1 MDQRMLSNLSI
12 RTKIVI
18 VVSILLAAVAA
29 MGTVA
34 LREISAINSNL
45 TEVQAKWLQSAITI
59 GELQAAI
66 LRYQTSIRDHLLAD
80 DPGTE
85 AQIEMTLQILEQKIK
100 DNFAAYET
108 LKTPADE
115 RGIYEEFR
123 KVWESYAAA
132 GAAGAR
138 LAVKLCCG

>member
-1 MDQRMLSNLSI
+1 MDQQMLSNLSI

-18 VVSILLAAVAA
+18 VVSILLAAVTA

-59 GELQAAI
+59 GEMQAAI
-66 LRYQTSIRDHLLAD
+66 LRYQTSVRDHLLAD

-85 AQIEMTLQILEQKIK
+85 AQIEKTLRIL
-100 DNFAAYET
+100 
-108 LKTPADE
+108 
-115 RGIYEEFR
+115 
-123 KVWESYAAA
+123 
-132 GAAGAR
+132 
-138 LAVKLCCG
+138 